1 MRFVNRFRTPALC
14 LSLAFVAGAVSA
26 NGQTTAPAQKSPV
39 TISPS
44 TTDSTETHTWTTEQI
59 LTCTVSDCWQLSGKN
74 EEEFFDIVQQLAA
87 ISAHNRGLVLP
98 ESEAAGR
105 RAGEL
110 IKRKA
115 KADHSQLLYAV
126 VDEAV
131 KKVGTKAPAQ

>member
-1 MRFVNRFRTPALC
+1 MRLVNRFRTPALC
-14 LSLAFVAGAVSA
+14 LSLAFAAGAISA
-26 NGQTTAPAQKSPV
+26 NAQTATPEQKSPV

-44 TTDSTETHTWTTEQI
+44 AADSTETHTWTTEQI

-105 RAGEL
+105 RVGEL

-115 KADHSQLLYAV
+115 KTDHSQLLYAV

-131 KKVGTKAPAQ
+131 KKVGTKAPGQ